1 MPNTYEQCVFFPR
14 SNRQDVCLPNPHLSR
29 QDPGLD
35 KWSPSLKI
43 FGRYSD
49 REWIT
54 FVLLYLVRIIKIE
67 LLESE

>member
-1 MPNTYEQCVFFPR
+1 MPTTR
-14 SNRQDVCLPNPHLSR
+14 SR
-29 QDPGLD
+29 QDAGLD
-35 KWSPSLKI
+35 KWSLNLKI

-54 FVLLYLVRIIKIE
+54 FVLLYLVFRIIKIE